1 VSARLAYEAATVGYP
16 GVTVVR
22 DATLCVAPGE
32 VVGLIGP
39 NGAGK
44 STLLRAVTG
53 TARVSAGRILLAGEP
68 LGRLGPRE
76 RARIVGVVPQSVSAA
91 FAFSAREFVLMGRHP
106 HLGRLQHVSASD
118 IALAEEVMERT
129 DTLRLADEPVDTLSA
144 EISSALRSRRHSPSN
159 PRCSCSTRR
168 RVTST

>member
-22 DATLCVAPGE
+22 DASLGVAPGE

-53 TARVSAGRILLAGEP
+53 AARVSAGRIILSGEP
-68 LGRLGPRE
+68 LDTLGPRE
-76 RARIVGVVPQSVSAA
+76 RARIVGVVPQTVSAS

-106 HLGRLQHVSASD
+106 HLGRL
-118 IALAEEVMERT
+118 
-129 DTLRLADEPVDTLSA
+129 
-144 EISSALRSRRHSPSN
+144 
-159 PRCSCSTRR
+159 
-168 RVTST
+168 